1 MPAVVGGI
9 SSVVTVVHN
18 SNSASSKASG
28 LTTNKSLTC
37 ANRRWGPGVNSSERE
52 REINLVKTTWWYCRG
67 TWWGWGAPR
76 REGSERVFMPGQ
88 VHVGDVCDRF
98 VKPVGHMLATIVL
111 IIRVCPGAANIF
123 YSILIPQ
130 QPPPCIS
137 CEATSGLQPRAELR
151 RRSQRFQKP
160 TSLSNLFFV

>member
-9 SSVVTVVHN
+9 SSVVTFVHN
-18 SNSASSKASG
+18 SNSASSKASS

-67 TWWGWGAPR
+67 SGWGWGAPR
-76 REGSERVFMPGQ
+76 REGSERVFMPDQ

-98 VKPVGHMLATIVL
+98 VKPVGHMLATIVTNHSSVSGGCKHL
-111 IIRVCPGAANIF
+111 LFDPYPPATPTVYKLRCDIWSSTPGR
-123 YSILIPQ
+123 
-130 QPPPCIS
+130 
-137 CEATSGLQPRAELR
+137 T
-151 RRSQRFQKP
+151 
-160 TSLSNLFFV
+160 